1 MRLIKYICTYAVVF
15 TVMYFGVY
23 ESIGGARNVLIG
35 YVWFVF
41 AISLLS
47 LTKPMI
53 EVFREKGR
61 VIPNYIDVPIDMII
75 AGVFIWFGMFWTGA
89 AFIVH
94 VFMVEAGMQEA
105 LKTETVEGE

>member
-1 MRLIKYICTYAVVF
+1 MRVIKYISVYAVF
-15 TVMYFGVY
+15 FAFMYFGLY
-23 ESIGGARNVLIG
+23 EGVEGAKNIAMG

-47 LTKPMI
+47 LTKPVI

-61 VIPNYIDVPIDMII
+61 VIPNYIDAPIDMII

-89 AFIVH
+89 AFAIH
-94 VFMVEAGMQEA
+94 IFMVEAGMQEA